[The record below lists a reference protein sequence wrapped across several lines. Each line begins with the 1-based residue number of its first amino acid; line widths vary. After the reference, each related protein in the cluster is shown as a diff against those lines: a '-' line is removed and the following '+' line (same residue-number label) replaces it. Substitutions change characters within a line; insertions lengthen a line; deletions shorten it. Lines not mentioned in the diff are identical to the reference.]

1 MRVVSPLKEHEKIG
15 ANLKINHKMA
25 RMGIESRDKPD
36 PYIVNAR
43 MNYEELQEK
52 MARIDASKLNLE
64 ETVVQVSR
72 VSKVVKGGRRFS
84 IRALV
89 VVGDHNGHVGFGFG
103 KAGEYTEA
111 IRKGVEDAKKHLI
124 EVPLT
129 GTTIPFIVTANFGAS
144 KVLLK
149 PAAPGTGVIAGGAVR
164 AVMESAGVR
173 DILTKTLGSTNKAN
187 TVQACISGLRELR
200 SPEVEAA
207 RRGKTV
213 AELLGKRRAAQLVAA
228 TAAAAEQAAAA
239 RIAREE
245 EARDSRGTGGG
256 RGDRRDRR
264 GERSDRPERRERSSG
279 GGRR

>member
-1 MRVVSPLKEHEKIG
+1 
-15 ANLKINHKMA
+15 
-25 RMGIESRDKPD
+25 
-36 PYIVNAR
+36 
-43 MNYEELQEK
+43 

-89 VVGDHNGHVGFGFG
+89 VVGDRNGYVGSGFG
-103 KAGEYTEA
+103 KASEYTEA

-124 EVPLT
+124 EVPLS
-129 GTTIPFIVTANFGAS
+129 GTTIPFMITTHFGAS
-144 KVLLK
+144 EVMLK

-187 TVQACISGLRELR
+187 TVNACLKALRELR

-213 AELLGKRRAAQLVAA
+213 AEVVGKKRAEQIAIANA
-228 TAAAAEQAAAA
+228 NAAEQAAAA
-239 RIAREE
+239 RAAREE
-245 EARDSRGTGGG
+245 EARESRATGGRRG
-256 RGDRRDRR
+256 GGERGDRRGGGERGDRR
-264 GERSDRPERRERSSG
+264 GGGERGDRRGGGERRR
-279 GGRR
+279 